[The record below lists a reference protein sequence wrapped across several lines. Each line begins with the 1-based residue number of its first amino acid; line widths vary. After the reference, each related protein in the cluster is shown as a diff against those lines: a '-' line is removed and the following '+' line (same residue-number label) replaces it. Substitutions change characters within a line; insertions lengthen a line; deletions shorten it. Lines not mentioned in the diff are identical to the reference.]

1 MDLLQNN
8 HPFITL
14 IASGPHL
21 GMPEGTVGNSEIGHL
36 HMGAGRRVF
45 SDRVRIF
52 ESIEDKSFFKNPA
65 LSKTIQHVKKH
76 KTDLHILG
84 IISFY
89 SSHGSIKYLEALM
102 DLAKKENVPRVFLH
116 GMLGR
121 RGEKPEAGAMYVNN
135 LENRANELGNV
146 KVVSII
152 GRHWS
157 LDREENWDRI
167 QKTYDM
173 LVSGVG
179 IEIHS

>member
-1 MDLLQNN
+1 
-8 HPFITL
+8 
-14 IASGPHL
+14 
-21 GMPEGTVGNSEIGHL
+21 MPDGTVGNSEIGHL
-36 HMGAGRRVF
+36 HMGAGRRVV

-52 ESIEDKSFFKNPA
+52 ESIDNGSFFKNPA
-65 LSKTIQHVKKH
+65 FLETIKHVKKYD
-76 KTDLHILG
+76 TSLHLIG

-102 DLAKKENVPRVFLH
+102 DLAKQQKVQKVFIH

-121 RGEKPEAGAMYVNN
+121 RGEKPEAGARYVNK
-135 LENRANELGNV
+135 LEKRSDALGNV
-146 KVVSII
+146 KVASII

-173 LVSGVG
+173 LVSGKG
-179 IEIHS
+179 KRIFN